1 MISNL
6 DAHRFK
12 VSLLTDS
19 AWADSDNSSPVDLLL
34 RLQDDAS
41 LRYFL
46 AFWLLDDDPV
56 QKWSQFLELEA
67 HIYF

>member
-6 DAHRFK
+6 DTHHFK

-19 AWADSDNSSPVDLLL
+19 TWADSDDSSPVDLLL
-34 RLQDDAS
+34 RLQDDS
-41 LRYFL
+41 TFGNFL

-56 QKWSQFLELEA
+56 KKWSDFLECEA
-67 HIYF
+67 HI